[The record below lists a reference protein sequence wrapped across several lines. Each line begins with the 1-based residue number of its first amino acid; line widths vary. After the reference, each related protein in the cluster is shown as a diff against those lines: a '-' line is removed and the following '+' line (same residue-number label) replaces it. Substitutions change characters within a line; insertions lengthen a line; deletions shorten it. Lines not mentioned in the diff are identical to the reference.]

1 MRLIDR
7 LIKDCEEK
15 ATEFASGGMQ
25 EDARQYRILASK
37 YREMKYNGHTHELK
51 MEFDEWETIRIG
63 DNYTDTIGNQRKR

>member
-1 MRLIDR
+1 
-7 LIKDCEEK
+7 
-15 ATEFASGGMQ
+15 MQ